1 MIKYSAS
8 SRRIALLAGTIALVS
23 NPIAVVA
30 QQVGIDA
37 AVRNIVKVKQ
47 TSAATSAQNAKVKD
61 PVRMANDITTQ
72 PNSTLQILLL
82 DRSNLTV
89 GPSAQLKVDRFV
101 YDPNKKTSAMGA
113 SIVKGTFRFL
123 SGKPMH
129 ANPGQ
134 TSLNTPAGS
143 IGIRGTMVEGAVG
156 ADALEILKS
165 QAGFVLPANYDP
177 ATATLVVLRG
187 PGPNAVRGE
196 APGQIDVTG
205 GGKTITLNTPGQ
217 AVFIPGPGLP
227 PITFNLSTGAFASFD
242 ALLRTTPTGF
252 SADLRSGSQKTAQ
265 LGSGAGTG
273 VNGFSLE
280 IGRAH
285 V

>member
-143 IGIRGTMVEGAVG
+143 IGIRGTMVEGA
-156 ADALEILKS
+156 
-165 QAGFVLPANYDP
+165 
-177 ATATLVVLRG
+177 
-187 PGPNAVRGE
+187 
-196 APGQIDVTG
+196 
-205 GGKTITLNTPGQ
+205 
-217 AVFIPGPGLP
+217 
-227 PITFNLSTGAFASFD
+227 
-242 ALLRTTPTGF
+242 
-252 SADLRSGSQKTAQ
+252 RSEEHTYELQS
-265 LGSGAGTG
+265 
-273 VNGFSLE
+273 
-280 IGRAH
+280 H
-285 V
+285 